1 MAVKAIGRARPN
13 RPDLVIVATV
23 LALTGIG
30 LVIVYS
36 ASFAIGL
43 NDFGNVNYFVE
54 RQVAGTVGGLIAMV
68 VLARMDY
75 HRLRRL
81 SPLLLLA
88 ALCGLALVLF
98 PGVSHNANG
107 AARWI
112 RVGPLP
118 PLQPSE
124 FAKLAMVV
132 YIAAWLAAKGQQV
145 KQFSLGVVP
154 FVMMVGLVGGLIML
168 EPDMGTFLVIVL
180 TTGTMFFVAGAS
192 ISHIVTLLLSGVAGI
207 TVLIAVE
214 GYRAERLLAFL
225 HAEQDPA
232 GKGFQILQL
241 LIALG
246 SGGVRGIG
254 LGESRQKFFYIPGAH
269 TDGIFAIVGEELGFA
284 GAVIVV
290 ALFVLLVARGLRV
303 AVQARDEFGYLLAV
317 GVTCWIAFQTVINI
331 AGITRSLPLTGI
343 PLPLLSYGVSA
354 LLSTLAGVG
363 VLLSVSRYAKDQPY
377 RARHGTAAPA
387 ASSRKKKPQRGA
399 KGAAAPS
406 PGVSLALRHGWPSPP
421 APLRSTGT
429 PLEGLRGPLD
439 PRGGRTPAPGGAQ
452 PRPGRVPMLGEGRV
466 IAHRDSPSPSIGR
479 GGRGVRAS
487 GRPL

>member
-1 MAVKAIGRARPN
+1 MAVKVAVGRARPN
-13 RPDLVIVATV
+13 RPDFAIVALV

-43 NDFGNVNYFVE
+43 NDFGDVNYFIY
-54 RQVAGTVGGLIAMV
+54 RQVAGAFAGLAAMV
-68 VLARMDY
+68 ALARMDY
-75 HRLRRL
+75 HRLRRV
-81 SPLLLLA
+81 SPLILLA
-88 ALCGLALVLF
+88 ALAGLALVLL
-98 PGVSHNANG
+98 PGVGHRANG

-112 RVGPLP
+112 RLGPLP

-124 FAKLAMVV
+124 FAKLAMVI
-132 YIAAWLAAKGQQV
+132 YIAAWLAAKGRQV
-145 KQFSLGVVP
+145 KTFSLGVVP

-192 ISHIVTLLLSGVAGI
+192 LSHVITLALAGLAGGM
-207 TVLIAVE
+207 VLILVE

-225 HAEQDPA
+225 HAEQDPS

-246 SGGVRGIG
+246 SGGVRGLG

-284 GAVIVV
+284 GAVIVIT
-290 ALFVLLVARGLRV
+290 LFVLLVARGFRA
-303 AVQARDEFGYLLAV
+303 AVHARDEFGYLLGV

-343 PLPLLSYGVSA
+343 PLPFLSYGSSA
-354 LLSTLAGVG
+354 LVSTLAAVG
-363 VLLSVSRYAKDQPY
+363 ILLSVSRYGKDQDY
-377 RARHGTAAPA
+377 LLRRRKAERGARNAEPIPARSGGSPLRGAQSATVGADPGPGRITADSVPDPAFRVPRSAPA
-387 ASSRKKKPQRGA
+387 LSEANGFR
-399 KGAAAPS
+399 AP
-406 PGVSLALRHGWPSPP
+406 
-421 APLRSTGT
+421 
-429 PLEGLRGPLD
+429 RGP
-439 PRGGRTPAPGGAQ
+439 A
-452 PRPGRVPMLGEGRV
+452 
-466 IAHRDSPSPSIGR
+466 
-479 GGRGVRAS
+479 
-487 GRPL
+487 